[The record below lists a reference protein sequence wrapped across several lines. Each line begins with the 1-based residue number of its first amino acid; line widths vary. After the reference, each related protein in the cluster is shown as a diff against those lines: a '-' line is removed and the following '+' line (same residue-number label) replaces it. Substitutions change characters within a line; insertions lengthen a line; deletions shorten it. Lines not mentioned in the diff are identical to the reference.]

1 MGRVTITIDKR
12 EYAIT
17 CGDGQEG
24 HIIELSRVL
33 DEKAK
38 LLSSSVG
45 MINENMMLAM
55 VGLLLA
61 DELKDLKEKGVA
73 GKQVVSVQNFDVKE
87 VDAAMSREVDEQTA
101 KINDI
106 IKVNVKL

>member
-12 EYAIT
+12 EYAIA
-17 CGDGQEG
+17 CDDGQEG
-24 HIIELSRVL
+24 HIMELSRIL

-73 GKQVVSVQNFDVKE
+73 GTQVVSVQNFDVKE
-87 VDAAMSREVDEQTA
+87 ADSSVSKKIDEQTA
-101 KINDI
+101 RIQNL
-106 IKVNVKL
+106 IKEIKPV

>member
-12 EYAIT
+12 EYSIT
-17 CGDGQEG
+17 CDDGQES
-24 HIIELSRVL
+24 HITELSRIL

-38 LLSSSVG
+38 LLSSNVG

-73 GKQVVSVQNFDVKE
+73 GTQVVSVQNFDIEE
-87 VDAAMSREVDEQTA
+87 VDNSTSQQIDKQTA
-101 KINDI
+101 RIKNLIKDI
-106 IKVNVKL
+106 RPL

>member
-17 CGDGQEG
+17 CDDGQEG
-24 HIIELSRVL
+24 HIIELSQIL
-33 DEKAK
+33 DEKAR

-73 GKQVVSVQNFDVKE
+73 GKQVLSVQNFDVNE
-87 VDAAMSREVDEQTA
+87 VDALTSKQIDSQTS
-101 KINDI
+101 KINDL
-106 IKVNVKL
+106 IKSIKQL